1 MIPVVEAAIEPLVAF
16 PVVAGWSL
24 LPALRR
30 KEPKR
35 LAAKL
40 LLVLLDDVV
49 VVVAEE
55 AALVWLDIEAVSL
68 RDEFDDDRR
77 EVSSNSG
84 WLPAVALMARNWS
97 IGI

>member
-1 MIPVVEAAIEPLVAF
+1 
-16 PVVAGWSL
+16 
-24 LPALRR
+24 
-30 KEPKR
+30 
-35 LAAKL
+35 L

-84 WLPAVALMARNWS
+84 WLPAVALMARN
-97 IGI
+97 